1 MATALWWPRLF
12 AVGWQASPGEC
23 WDTCRRT
30 GFFCEVFCCQPLDGV
45 GNPSC
50 WDPHGYFTYERCCL
64 VPAVQALVEPP
75 EPERPLAIQ
84 IGDASIPLY
93 RGPATYNSPKTNE
106 RTVEVALGLWFMRRC
121 IATLHSTNGGF
132 APVEVGNVLASYWPR
147 EERMWGYVMPWQVF
161 DLGHNG
167 QDATQATFVNATVLS
182 LSTVEHIGYDNQG
195 ADRVE
200 GFHVGM
206 DEAGLEAWVRSWDAG
221 PALLARIAREA
232 TEFLVTFP
240 VGFNP
245 HLDTVVARTPWLR
258 RMARVLRR
266 VDAANRWEVD
276 PEARFDYKY
285 DYRDTYDSEYVG
297 YVYHPRL
304 PEVYKRAFG
313 QRLVSAPVPLPAH
326 PPFRFANAI
335 CMVTNVP
342 ELLA

>member
-1 MATALWWPRLF
+1 M
-12 AVGWQASPGEC
+12 
-23 WDTCRRT
+23 
-30 GFFCEVFCCQPLDGV
+30 
-45 GNPSC
+45 
-50 WDPHGYFTYERCCL
+50 
-64 VPAVQALVEPP
+64 
-75 EPERPLAIQ
+75 
-84 IGDASIPLY
+84 
-93 RGPATYNSPKTNE
+93 
-106 RTVEVALGLWFMRRC
+106 
-121 IATLHSTNGGF
+121 
-132 APVEVGNVLASYWPR
+132 
-147 EERMWGYVMPWQVF
+147 
-161 DLGHNG
+161 
-167 QDATQATFVNATVLS
+167 
-182 LSTVEHIGYDNQG
+182 
-195 ADRVE
+195 E

-313 QRLVSAPVPLPAH
+313 QRLVSAPQRRSQLERWGASEHSPSGSPSNVVIDAAVGRPEVWLIGNSLEHVHPVLPSVGLA
-326 PPFRFANAI
+326 RFS
-335 CMVTNVP
+335 
-342 ELLA
+342 